1 MRMKRFLL
9 PLLSVALVSCSVKDV
24 DYTQYPADTIYDK
37 AYTALENKDY
47 SLAARIFT
55 ELEKNFP
62 YADLALKGQI
72 LGGYALYLN
81 KQYDEAAE
89 TFDLF
94 AQLHPGHA
102 RVPYALYMRGMCAY
116 LQIPIVGRD
125 QESAEESL
133 RIFEDLI
140 LRFPQTQYAADAKV
154 KIVLIKDHLAGKEL
168 AVGRYYLNA
177 YSYIAATNRF
187 KNIIE
192 LYKDTDQVPEA
203 LYRLVEC
210 YTALGLDK
218 EVNYYKE
225 KLEKYPSSIW
235 RSKAKNFPKQ

>member
-1 MRMKRFLL
+1 MKRFLL
-9 PLLSVALVSCSVKDV
+9 SLSVVVLASCSVKDV

-37 AYTALENKDY
+37 AYAALENHDY
-47 SLAARIFT
+47 SQSARIFS

-72 LGGYALYLN
+72 LGGYSLFLN

-89 TFDLF
+89 VFDLF
-94 AQLHPGHA
+94 SQLHPGHA
-102 RVPYALYMRGMCAY
+102 RVPYSLYMRGVCAY
-116 LQIPIVGRD
+116 VQIPIVGRD

-133 RIFEDLI
+133 HIFEDLI
-140 LRFPQTQYAADAKV
+140 LRFPETKYAADAKEKV
-154 KIVLIKDHLAGKEL
+154 VLIKDHLAGKEL

-192 LYKDTDQVPEA
+192 NYSNTDQVPEA
-203 LYRLVEC
+203 LYRLIEC
-210 YTALGLDK
+210 YTALGFDI
-218 EVNYYKE
+218 EVARYKK
-225 KLEKYPSSIW
+225 KLGKYSSSIW
-235 RSKAKNFPKQ
+235 YQKAKDFLKN